1 MGRPLRHLNLSRV
14 LIKKICCFLFQYSS
28 FWCGSSKYHRRAVS
42 INGKGE
48 DPPYRPIQRSNLPVI
63 FRQLTH
69 ITALNI
75 CIIICNSKQL
85 YLHNLH
91 TLEEGNKPTHFFST
105 TFKWREEVAAMTR
118 QRSTTLFSIWGSLCV
133 CAFVFLGAWLWKCH
147 YD

>member
-42 INGKGE
+42 TKGKGE
-48 DPPYRPIQRSNLPVI
+48 GPLYRPIQRSNLPVI

-75 CIIICNSKQL
+75 SIIICNSKQL

-91 TLEEGNKPTHFFST
+91 TLEEGNKPTQFFST
-105 TFKWREEVAAMTR
+105 TFKWQEVAGMTR
-118 QRSTTLFSIWGSLCV
+118 QRSTTLSIGALCV
-133 CAFVFLGAWLWKCH
+133 CVRLFS
-147 YD
+147 

>member
-1 MGRPLRHLNLSRV
+1 MTFETKIINLNVDLQSQLSLAAPEAFESLPRFD
-14 LIKKICCFLFQYSS
+14 KKDMLLSFLKYSS

-48 DPPYRPIQRSNLPVI
+48 DPLYRPIQRSNLPVI

-75 CIIICNSKQL
+75 SIIICNSKQL

-91 TLEEGNKPTHFFST
+91 TLEEGNKPTQFFST
-105 TFKWREEVAAMTR
+105 AFK
-118 QRSTTLFSIWGSLCV
+118 
-133 CAFVFLGAWLWKCH
+133 
-147 YD
+147 